1 MLFNLLLAT
10 IRILLYFFF
19 LFLATLS
26 NFLIIPVVKE
36 NTRVTLA
43 LAIPAGAPIALAKEI
58 IDTTPPPPPRPP
70 LLQIKVLSIK
80 SKAAIYLLNFLLI
93 VFHS

>member
-58 IDTTPPPPPRPP
+58 IDTTPPPPRRPP
-70 LLQIKVLSIK
+70 LLQIKVLSI
-80 SKAAIYLLNFLLI
+80 
-93 VFHS
+93 

>member
-58 IDTTPPPPPRPP
+58 IDTTPLPPPRPP
-70 LLQIKVLSIK
+70 LLQIKVLSI
-80 SKAAIYLLNFLLI
+80 
-93 VFHS
+93 